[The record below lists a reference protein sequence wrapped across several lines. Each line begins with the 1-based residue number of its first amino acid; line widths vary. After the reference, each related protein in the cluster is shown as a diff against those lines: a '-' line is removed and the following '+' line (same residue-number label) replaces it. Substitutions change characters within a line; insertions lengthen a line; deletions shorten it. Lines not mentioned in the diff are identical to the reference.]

1 MDDRWNRSNWGD
13 AVALCHSKAD
23 RKQWLALRQHGWGAS
38 DAGKLCGLVPYITD
52 PAKHREQT
60 ILAKAFPKAAPAD
73 KESPAMWVGNML
85 EDKLIDRWHE
95 RTKHYARV
103 DDWSQMLAIP
113 ELPWLYVTPDYGGY
127 VAGSNLRYPIEAK
140 VVDPEVHKKYWKPD
154 NTPPKHVIAQA
165 VLQGWMVRAPAVT
178 VVQWHWGAWP
188 KDYTVEVKQS
198 TVSWLLTRLEA
209 AWREVEALRY
219 EAGIVIENA
228 AAAGLGA
235 AELSYEHGLWMGLP
249 GDVTVHACRMPD
261 HAGDES

>member
-1 MDDRWNRSNWGD
+1 MTDRWNRDNYGEP
-13 AVALCHSKAD
+13 VALCHSKEERA
-23 RKQWLALRQHGWGAS
+23 KWLALRANGWGAS

-52 PAKHREQT
+52 HAKHRSEL
-60 ILAKAFPKAAPAD
+60 ILRKAFPGSGAPD

-103 DDWSQMLAIP
+103 DDWSQMLALP

-154 NTPPKHVIAQA
+154 GTPPKHVIAQA

-188 KDYTVEVKQS
+188 KDYTVEVKPA
-198 TVSWLLTRLEA
+198 TVSWLLTRMEA
-209 AWREVEALRY
+209 AWHEVLDLRRQ
-219 EAGIVIENA
+219 ASDVMNDA
-228 AAAGLGA
+228 AEAGLGA
-235 AELSYEHGLWMGLP
+235 GTMTFPPTDDWIEP
-249 GDVTVHACRMPD
+249 
-261 HAGDES
+261 